1 MKKTI
6 VLLSAVAFLI
16 GACKS
21 SELVQA
27 ELNINY
33 PAAFVVN
40 GESSSISVIDLNTN
54 EVAETIL
61 LAKENS
67 GGHGGHSNNS
77 TSMVMWPH
85 HIYVSPDKSSLA
97 VGVPGVDL
105 SGGHVAAEH
114 AGMTG
119 KVVVLDA
126 LKGQNRA
133 VVETPLMNHNAVF
146 SADGREIWTTQMA
159 KNGTVLVYNAT
170 TYALKNTINVGKE
183 PAEVTFSAD
192 ASTVFV
198 ANGNDNSVTAIDP
211 NSKSVMAT
219 IAVGKNPVGAWVGA
233 DNRMYVDNEDGQ
245 TVSIIDVKTRQVV
258 ETIALGFVP
267 GYVAYQADVKEMW
280 VTHPTNGQVHFWTKG
295 ANGKFTKTGS
305 FATAAG
311 AHAIAFN
318 GTTAYIT
325 NQEAASV
332 SVVDVVKHQKIK
344 DLTVGKKPNG
354 IVIKM

>member
-1 MKKTI
+1 MKKN
-6 VLLSAVAFLI
+6 LFFAAVAFLI

-21 SELVQA
+21 SELVQP

-33 PAAFVVN
+33 PAAYVVN
-40 GESSSISVIDLNTN
+40 GESSSISVINLNTN
-54 EVAETIL
+54 EVAETIP
-61 LAKENS
+61 LAKESS
-67 GGHGGHSNNS
+67 GGHGGHSSSS
-77 TSMVMWPH
+77 TSVVTWPH

-114 AGMTG
+114 AGATG

-126 LKGQNRA
+126 LKGQNRT
-133 VVETPLMNHNAVF
+133 VFETPFMNHNAVF
-146 SADGREIWTTQMA
+146 SADSKEIWTTQMA
-159 KNGTVLVYNAT
+159 ENGTVLVYDAT
-170 TYALKNTINVGKE
+170 TYALKNTIKVGKE

-192 ASTVFV
+192 GSTVFV
-198 ANGNDNSVTAIDP
+198 ANGADGSVTAINP
-211 NSKSVMAT
+211 NSKLVLAT

-258 ETIALGFVP
+258 ETVALGFMP
-267 GYVAYQADVKEMW
+267 GYVAYQADAKEMW
-280 VTHPTNGQVHFWTKG
+280 VTDPTSGKVHYWTKG

-318 GTTAYIT
+318 GTTAYVT

-332 SVVDVVKHQKIK
+332 SVIDVLKHQKIK

-354 IVIKM
+354 LVIKM